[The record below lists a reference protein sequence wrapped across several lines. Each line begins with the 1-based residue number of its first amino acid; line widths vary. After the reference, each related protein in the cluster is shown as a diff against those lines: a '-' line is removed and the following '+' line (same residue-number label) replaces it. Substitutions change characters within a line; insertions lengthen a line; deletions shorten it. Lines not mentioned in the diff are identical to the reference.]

1 MSMDA
6 FSTAWSRILYCQG
19 AEVKMYLLRIE
30 QKRRNITLPF
40 ALQPSP
46 IGPDQALRCD
56 HRSRRREPEA
66 ARRSGRWRRAGGGG
80 SGATGRR
87 ELGGGREEAAAAS
100 GQGGRRRSG
109 ATTAR
114 LGTPPSVRGRGR
126 PRDGR
131 RRRVSGGEM
140 CGG

>member
-1 MSMDA
+1 MLEA
-6 FSTAWSRILYCQG
+6 
-19 AEVKMYLLRIE
+19 
-30 QKRRNITLPF
+30 PF

-46 IGPDQALRCD
+46 IGRRPDQALRCD

-100 GQGGRRRSG
+100 GQGVAADLGPR
-109 ATTAR
+109 R
-114 LGTPPSVRGRGR
+114 LG
-126 PRDGR
+126 
-131 RRRVSGGEM
+131 
-140 CGG
+140 